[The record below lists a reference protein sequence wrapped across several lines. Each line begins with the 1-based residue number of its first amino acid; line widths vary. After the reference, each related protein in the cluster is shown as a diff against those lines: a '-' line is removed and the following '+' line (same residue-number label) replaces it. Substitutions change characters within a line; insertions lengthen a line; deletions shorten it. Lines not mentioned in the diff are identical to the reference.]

1 MEIRP
6 VPRSDVPGTS
16 SVGACSSRRD
26 LDPYGLDAFGD
37 LDLKNTVLGFCLG
50 DGHLAVPLKASLCHV
65 LVGFQP

>member
-1 MEIRP
+1 M
-6 VPRSDVPGTS
+6 
-16 SVGACSSRRD
+16 GACSSRRD
-26 LDPYGLDAFGD
+26 LDPDGLDAFGD